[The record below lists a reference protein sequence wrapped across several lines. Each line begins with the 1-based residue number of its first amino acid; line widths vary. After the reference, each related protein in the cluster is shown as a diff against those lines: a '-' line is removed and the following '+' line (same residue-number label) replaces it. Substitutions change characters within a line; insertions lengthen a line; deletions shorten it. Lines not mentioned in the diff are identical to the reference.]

1 MVWEAFIVIS
11 TKNQIWDTFFSFCLL
26 LLIRLSSNYLFFFKI
41 WGLSLVA
48 NQFPFLFRHK
58 ALSTMLSQI
67 QSSISS
73 SQGMVFCRCSHSSQW
88 FNAGLFSWNGV
99 QGSNWDS
106 SVIFLLGFNMI
117 IDLKIILNDF
127 RDCVYFV
134 TQGVG
139 ELKSTYWHKNLTYF
153 TNDV

>member
-1 MVWEAFIVIS
+1 MKIVFTSAKYLNITPWNCELKENSHLRFETYKNLITNQTTVREAFIFIS
-11 TKNQIWDTFFSFCLL
+11 TKNQIWDAFFSFCLL
-26 LLIRLSSNYLFFFKI
+26 LLISLSSNYLFFFFKI
-41 WGLSLVA
+41 WGPSLVA
-48 NQFPFLFRHK
+48 NQSPSLFRHK

-106 SVIFLLGFNMI
+106 SVIFLLCLLI
-117 IDLKIILNDF
+117 
-127 RDCVYFV
+127 
-134 TQGVG
+134 
-139 ELKSTYWHKNLTYF
+139 
-153 TNDV
+153 

>member
-1 MVWEAFIVIS
+1 MNCLIKPNSSSNLLSWILFFNICSQVTIFFSVKILFTSANYLNITPWNCELKENSHLRFGTYKNLITNQTTWFREAFIFIS
-11 TKNQIWDTFFSFCLL
+11 TKSQIWDTFFSFCLL

-73 SQGMVFCRCSHSSQW
+73 SQG
-88 FNAGLFSWNGV
+88 NG
-99 QGSNWDS
+99 
-106 SVIFLLGFNMI
+106 
-117 IDLKIILNDF
+117 IL
-127 RDCVYFV
+127 
-134 TQGVG
+134 
-139 ELKSTYWHKNLTYF
+139 
-153 TNDV
+153 